1 MLLIT
6 AALFSCAVHICWR
19 VHQALITLLENNTV
33 VAEQNPAVSF
43 SFCRSAAQTHIFFGE
58 FLEAILTVKTP
69 TGEDFLEA
77 KWQLHYCG
85 FKRQEI

>member
-1 MLLIT
+1 MRLCL
-6 AALFSCAVHICWR
+6 R

-43 SFCRSAAQTHIFFGE
+43 SCCRSAAQTHVSFSE
-58 FLEAILTVKTP
+58 FLEAILTVKTA

-77 KWQLHYCG
+77 
-85 FKRQEI
+85 